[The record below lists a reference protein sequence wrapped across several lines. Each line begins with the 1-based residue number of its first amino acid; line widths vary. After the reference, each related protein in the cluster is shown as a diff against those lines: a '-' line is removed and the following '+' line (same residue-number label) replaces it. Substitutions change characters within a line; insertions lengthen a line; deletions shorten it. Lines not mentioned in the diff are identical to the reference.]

1 MTLKIL
7 SGPAAIAALPRNRL
21 LGEFSLWS
29 ADLANMEADL
39 KRIEP
44 YADLHHIDVA
54 DARFTPGF
62 LFFPDFVA
70 RIAKATARPIHVHL
84 MVEAEIVEEQTRQF
98 IEAGAD
104 LISVHAENGEAGLQA
119 IALAKKFGAE
129 AGVVL
134 RLETS
139 VSAIRPFIDH
149 VAFVTLLG
157 TSIGVKGQS
166 LSEKACDRLIE
177 ARALLKQSGREDQVI
192 LAADGGIREQTVPL
206 LRAAGAQTVVL
217 GSLAFGDQN
226 LGERMAWL
234 HGLESRVS

>member
-1 MTLKIL
+1 MTTKLH
-7 SGPAAIAALPRNRL
+7 SGRAAIAALPRNRL

-29 ADLANMEADL
+29 ADLANMERDL
-39 KRIEP
+39 NRIEP
-44 YADLHHIDVA
+44 FVDLHHIDVA

-70 RIAKATARPIHVHL
+70 RIAKLTAKPIHVHL

-104 LISVHAENGEAGLQA
+104 LVSVHAENGEACLRAVQ
-119 IALAKKFGAE
+119 LARELGAE

-134 RLETS
+134 RLETP
-139 VSAIRPFIDH
+139 VSAAAPFLPE

-166 LSEKACDRLIE
+166 LSDQACPRLIE
-177 ARALLKQSGREDQVI
+177 ARQLMRKAGREADII
-192 LAADGGIREQTVPL
+192 LAADGGIRHETVPR
-206 LRAAGAQTVVL
+206 LRAAGAETVVL
-217 GSLAFGDQN
+217 GSLAFGDPD
-226 LGERMAWL
+226 LARRMAWL
-234 HGLESRVS
+234 HALEVAA

>member
-1 MTLKIL
+1 MTTKSL

-29 ADLANMEADL
+29 ADLANMERDL
-39 KRIEP
+39 TRIET
-44 YADLHHIDVA
+44 YVDLHHIDVA

-62 LFFPDFVA
+62 LFFPDYVA
-70 RIAKATARPIHVHL
+70 RIAKLTSKPIHVHL

-104 LISVHAENGEAGLQA
+104 LISVHAENGEAGLRA
-119 IALAKKFGAE
+119 VRIAHDLGAE

-134 RLETS
+134 RLETP
-139 VSAIRPFIDH
+139 VAEVTPFLPE

-166 LSEKACDRLIE
+166 LSDQACPRLAE
-177 ARALLKQSGREDQVI
+177 ARQLMKQAGREKDII
-192 LAADGGIREQTVPL
+192 LAADGGIRHETVPR
-206 LRAAGAQTVVL
+206 LRGAGAETVVL
-217 GSLAFGDQN
+217 GSLAFGDPDLAQ
-226 LGERMAWL
+226 RMAWL
-234 HGLESRVS
+234 HGLEVAA